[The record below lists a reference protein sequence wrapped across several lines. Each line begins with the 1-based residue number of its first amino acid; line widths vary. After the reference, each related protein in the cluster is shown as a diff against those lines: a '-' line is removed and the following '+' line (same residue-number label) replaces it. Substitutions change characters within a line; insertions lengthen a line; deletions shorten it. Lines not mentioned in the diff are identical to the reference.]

1 MPGAFAE
8 VAPAYLVPGK
18 TMELCRRP
26 YPGHARGCPN
36 FTKKKGCPPGAKP
49 LADVL
54 DLTRPLWAA
63 WNCFLFGE
71 HVAHFKKKHPR
82 WSKRQLEC
90 CLYWQGTARKQL
102 SMVIEVALAQFPASA
117 KDTVVLRCP
126 EAHGVNVT
134 ATMLSLGV
142 KLEWPPVT
150 VAYQVALIGVAKR

>member
-8 VAPAYLVPGK
+8 VAPAYLAPGK
-18 TMELCRRP
+18 TVELCRRP

-36 FTKKKGCPPGAKP
+36 LGKKAGCPKVPP
-49 LADVL
+49 LGEVL
-54 DLTRPLWAA
+54 DLTQPLWAA

-71 HVAHFKKKHPR
+71 HVARLKEIHPR
-82 WSKRQLEC
+82 WSRRQLEC

-102 SMVIEVALAQFPASA
+102 EVIIRVALMNFPDNHSGELM
-117 KDTVVLRCP
+117 VLRCP